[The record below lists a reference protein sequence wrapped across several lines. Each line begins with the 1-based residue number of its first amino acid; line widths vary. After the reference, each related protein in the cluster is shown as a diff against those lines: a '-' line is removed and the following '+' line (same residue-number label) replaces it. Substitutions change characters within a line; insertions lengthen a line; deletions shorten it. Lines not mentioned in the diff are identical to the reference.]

1 MAQDALIDKQF
12 GEFTVKEVVGRG
24 GMATV
29 YRAEQ
34 PLMRRD
40 VALKVIRLNDVAD
53 KNRDFSARFASEAKL
68 IASLEHPN
76 ILPVY
81 SYGITGEYAYLAM
94 RFLRGGT
101 LEDLLNGEPMPL
113 EYAIR
118 MFQQFAHGL
127 AYAHSKGIIHRDIKP
142 SNILLDEEDNAYLTD
157 FGLAKLIDAEA
168 GFTKTGQIM
177 GTPVYM
183 SPEQLK
189 GEALDFRSDVY
200 ALGCLLYEM
209 LTGSPPFSSSDG
221 DVIPVIFKHLQTHP
235 EAPSE
240 RNPSLPPAFDAVVLR
255 ALAKAPADRYPSVR
269 DMANDLNKAI
279 GKHATLSFPQPAET
293 IINRTQP
300 IQLRQD
306 HVRTG
311 LIAAI
316 VTLVAAV
323 LGVTLLLVRTE
334 QERRDT
340 VATNFAAAVTA
351 QQAIALAETQ
361 TAIASHPR
369 YDPDQIRLGESGNI
383 EDYLPTQEEME
394 VARSIVGANGF
405 IALVP
410 CNTSS
415 EYHAALTRELAQF
428 AREAGIPTRV
438 YDPDSDAYQQLTLLE
453 RAIADNATGIVLC
466 PLDLE
471 LIAPTM
477 WEVRRARIPFVSQ
490 ASNMGQYGGVQVLTD
505 AALLGQVPGE
515 YIGQL
520 VADQFDGVA
529 KVVVLT
535 FDDLPDV
542 KARAD
547 GMVDGL
553 LKYAPNAEIVARVRG
568 ATPGWAQESIEALLA
583 DGVEFNV
590 ILTIN
595 DAGGF
600 GALAALEAAGV
611 PYDDVVIGSV
621 DAEVL
626 AQRYIREGKY
636 FKATVEAGRTEYA
649 SAAVSVMMKMLAG
662 ASVPEFTLIPPGEL
676 ITADTLQSEP

>member
-1 MAQDALIDKQF
+1 MAHDALIGKQI

-40 VALKVIRLNDVAD
+40 VALKVIRMNDVAD

-94 RFLRGGT
+94 RLLRGGS
-101 LEDLLNGEPMPL
+101 LEDLLKGDPMPY
-113 EYAIR
+113 EHAIGL
-118 MFQQFAHGL
+118 FQQFAHGL
-127 AYAHSKGIIHRDIKP
+127 ALAHSKGIIHRDIKP
-142 SNILLDEEDNAYLTD
+142 SNILLDEEGNAYLTD
-157 FGLAKLIDAEA
+157 FGLAKLVDAEA

-209 LTGSPPFSSSDG
+209 LTGTPPFSSSDG

-235 EAPSE
+235 DAPSE
-240 RNPSLPPAFDAVVLR
+240 RNLSLPPAFDSVVLR
-255 ALAKAPADRYPSVR
+255 ALAKAPADRYASVR
-269 DMANDLNKAI
+269 DMATDLNRAV
-279 GKHATLSFPQPAET
+279 GKHSTLSFPRPADT
-293 IINRTQP
+293 VINRTQP
-300 IQLRQD
+300 IQVTQD
-306 HVRTG
+306 RLRTG
-311 LIAAI
+311 LIVAI
-316 VTLVAAV
+316 VTLIVAV
-323 LGVTLLLVRTE
+323 MGVTLLLVRTE
-334 QERRDT
+334 QERQAT
-340 VATNFAAAVTA
+340 AATNLAAAATA
-351 QQAIALAETQ
+351 EQAVALSQTR
-361 TAIASHPR
+361 TAIASRPR
-369 YDPDQIRLGESGNI
+369 YDPDQIRLGESGRL
-383 EDYLPTQEEME
+383 EDYLPTEDEIEIAQS
-394 VARSIVGANGF
+394 VFGTDGF
-405 IALVP
+405 IALIP

-415 EYHAALTRELAQF
+415 EYHAALTRELSQF
-428 AREAGIPTRV
+428 AREAGVSTRV

-477 WEVRRARIPFVSQ
+477 QEIRRARIPFVSQ

-505 AALLGQVPGE
+505 ATLLGRAPGE

-520 VADQFDGVA
+520 VSDRFDGAA

-535 FDDLPDV
+535 YDDLPDV
-542 KARAD
+542 KERAD
-547 GMVDGL
+547 GMIEGL
-553 LKYAPNAEIVARVRG
+553 LEFAPGAEIVARVLG
-568 ATPGWAQESIEALLA
+568 GTPDWARESIETLLN
-583 DGVEFNV
+583 DGTEFNV

-600 GALAALEAAGV
+600 GALEALEAAGV
-611 PYDDVVIGSV
+611 PYDDVLIGSV

-636 FKATVEAGRTEYA
+636 FKATVEAGRTVYA

-662 ASVPEFTLIPPGEL
+662 ASVPEFTFIPPGEL
-676 ITADTLQSEP
+676 MTADTLQSEP